1 VVAERD
7 ERGPIALEN
16 MEGGNISPLLHDR
29 PLSSSGLGLPVA
41 SGGFSGASPSPM
53 VKEGVG
59 GGPKKVTTSWVS
71 VVGV

>member
-1 VVAERD
+1 MVAERD
-7 ERGPIALEN
+7 KK
-16 MEGGNISPLLHDR
+16 GGNISPLLHDR

-71 VVGV
+71 VVGI